1 MHNENER
8 QRHIATAIIAELDR
22 QSVERREDV
31 HSRFESIGHTKYAVN
46 GIIDI
51 DALAAAVDVALHG
64 GRLPGE
70 APQEGPAPDQLNSSN
85 DD

>member
-1 MHNENER
+1 MYNENER

-22 QSVERREDV
+22 QSVEGGENAG
-31 HSRFESIGHTKYAVN
+31 SRFEPIGHKKYAVN
-46 GIIDI
+46 GIVDI
-51 DALAAAVDVALHG
+51 DALAAVVDVALHG

>member
-1 MHNENER
+1 MYNENER

-22 QSVERREDV
+22 QSLERQDDV
-31 HSRFESIGHTKYAVN
+31 HSRMEAMGRTSYAVN

-51 DALAAAVDVALHG
+51 DALAAAVDAALHG